1 MMCTQT
7 SWIVQAPIGL
17 QVPFLM
23 FASPQHEES
32 FHTVMLPNVSASIS
46 ASSPPSSTASGAF
59 PGDQTSGSTGCVRQ
73 ATPSRRPRLA
83 GPKRVVRPSSS
94 SSPSTPFLKSIPC
107 SPISVFSVIE
117 RRRNAKGC
125 SPVNSA
131 RPGAR
136 IAWSASA
143 SARGGIKIETL
154 GVICREDVHGGMCG
168 SRIHSKLNHYQS
180 SSSLSHIDWCPNI
193 LIPLW

>member
-7 SWIVQAPIGL
+7 SWVVQAPIGL
-17 QVPFLM
+17 QAPFLM
-23 FASPQHEES
+23 FASPQHAQS
-32 FHTVMLPNVSASIS
+32 FHTAMLPNVSASIS

-107 SPISVFSVIE
+107 SPIIQCVQCHRKKKKCEGVFPCQLCKTRGENCIE
-117 RRRNAKGC
+117 RVGKRKRR
-125 SPVNSA
+125 
-131 RPGAR
+131 
-136 IAWSASA
+136 
-143 SARGGIKIETL
+143 
-154 GVICREDVHGGMCG
+154 D
-168 SRIHSKLNHYQS
+168 Q
-180 SSSLSHIDWCPNI
+180 D
-193 LIPLW
+193 